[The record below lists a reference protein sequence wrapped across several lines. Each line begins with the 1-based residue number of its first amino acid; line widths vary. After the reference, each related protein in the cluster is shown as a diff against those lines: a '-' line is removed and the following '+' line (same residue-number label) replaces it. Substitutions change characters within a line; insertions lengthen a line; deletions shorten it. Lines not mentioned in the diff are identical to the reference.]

1 MTVEEREKTERPYE
15 DIIQALE
22 EYMRQEVS
30 YEAIKSDDVLD
41 SIRKRLAM
49 KARDFAFAHSIDL
62 QDSDANRLANAAIAR
77 YAHNWKGKKQGEDD
91 RGHRLGCSW

>member
-30 YEAIKSDDVLD
+30 YEAIKSDDVLNG
-41 SIRKRLAM
+41 IRKRLAM
-49 KARDFAFAHSIDL
+49 KARDYAFAHNIEL
-62 QDSDANRLANAAIAR
+62 QDSDANRLANKAVAR